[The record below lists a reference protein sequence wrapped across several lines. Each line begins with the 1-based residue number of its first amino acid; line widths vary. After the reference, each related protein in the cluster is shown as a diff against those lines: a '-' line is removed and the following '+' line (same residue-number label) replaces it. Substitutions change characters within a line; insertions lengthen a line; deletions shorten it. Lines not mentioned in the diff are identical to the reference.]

1 MPEVD
6 VRGSLQQPG
15 PNPIVA
21 PIERPTI
28 RGVPKLVVSLCFLLG
43 VPIIRVIVFC
53 GLYWGPSIW
62 GSCYIAV
69 SNCLFHPLS

>member
-1 MPEVD
+1 MPGVD

-28 RGVPKLVVSLCFLLG
+28 RGVPKLGFFLFLLG
-43 VPIIRVIVFC
+43 VPITRVIVFC

-62 GSCYIAV
+62 GSCYMAV